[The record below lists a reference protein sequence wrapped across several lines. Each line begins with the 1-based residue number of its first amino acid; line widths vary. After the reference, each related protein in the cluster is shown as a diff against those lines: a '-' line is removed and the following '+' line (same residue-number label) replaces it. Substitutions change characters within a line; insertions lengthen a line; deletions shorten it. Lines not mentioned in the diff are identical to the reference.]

1 MIRGAVRFQNE
12 MPEHYDV
19 VILGGA
25 FSGASA
31 AILLRRECPD
41 LRVLIV
47 EKADRFDE
55 KVGEATTE
63 MSAMFLT
70 RRLAMWQHLE
80 NEQLPKEGLR
90 YWFANEKV
98 TGHANASETGG
109 FIRSTVPAFQL
120 RRDALDEHLLATAV
134 AEGAELW
141 RGARVTDVAVGDF
154 QHTVTVAGDQLP
166 VASAG
171 AGDADVLATGN
182 RPLATRTVSCRWLLD
197 ATGRASFL
205 GRKLNLIERNDEHPT
220 AAIWCRWKNV
230 RHIDDVAV
238 RTGIAA
244 GNVGSRRLGTNH
256 YTGYGY
262 WIWVIPLGNGETS
275 IGVVFDKR
283 LVELHQSK
291 NRGEDFIAFLKAIPS
306 LAELL
311 EGAEPRLE
319 DLRFYSHL
327 AYATKQYMGRGWSL
341 LGDAAAFLDPYYSPG
356 LDHASFTV
364 EAAVEMIRKD
374 RMGEDLTARIAEH
387 NETFIRSYWRF
398 FRAVYKDKY
407 YYMGEG
413 DLLSAA
419 MLIDTAQYYIFVVMP
434 AYKFLKRFDWMPV
447 LGPKPAFLSYHM
459 MQTYNRRFRAIAGKR
474 RAARRAGLYNDR
486 RRVVAYFNLG
496 LAPLRMVLR
505 GVKLWLRAEWGA
517 LWMRRAAPR
526 SRSGEE
532 ASMSSPA

>member
-1 MIRGAVRFQNE
+1 
-12 MPEHYDV
+12 MPTLQDRYDV

-31 AILLRRECPD
+31 AILLRREHPQ
-41 LRVLIV
+41 LRVLII
-47 EKADRFDE
+47 EKAERIDE

-90 YWFANEKV
+90 YWFSNDKV

-134 AEGAELW
+134 KEGAELW
-141 RGARVTDVAVGDF
+141 RPARALDVTLGEFDNKLTVDVNGE
-154 QHTVTVAGDQLP
+154 
-166 VASAG
+166 
-171 AGDADVLATGN
+171 
-182 RPLATRTVSCRWLLD
+182 TREISCTWILD
-197 ATGRASFL
+197 ASGRANFL
-205 GRKLNLIERNDEHPT
+205 GRKLNLIDRNDEHPT

-230 RHIDDVAV
+230 RHIDD
-238 RTGIAA
+238 IASR
-244 GNVGSRRLGTNH
+244 GGFSGSNVSSRRLATNH

-283 LVELHQSK
+283 LIDLHQSR
-291 NRGEDFIAFLKAIPS
+291 NRAEDFIAFLKAIPA
-306 LAELL
+306 LAELID
-311 EGAEPRLE
+311 GAEPRME

-327 AYATKQYMGRGWSL
+327 AYSTKQYMGRGWAL
-341 LGDAAAFLDPYYSPG
+341 IGDAAVFLDPYYSPG
-356 LDHASFTV
+356 LDHASFSSEATV
-364 EAAVEMIRKD
+364 EIVGKHAK
-374 RMGEDLTARIAEH
+374 GENVDARIAEH

-407 YYMGEG
+407 YYMGES

-419 MLIDTAQYYIFVVMP
+419 MLIDTAQYYIFVVIP

-447 LGPKPAFLSYHM
+447 LGPKPAFISYHL
-459 MQTYNRRFRAIAGKR
+459 MQIYNRRFKAIAEKR
-474 RAARRAGLYNDR
+474 RAANRAGELNDG

-496 LAPLRMVLR
+496 LAPMQMVMR
-505 GVKLWLRAEWGA
+505 GMKLWMKAEWRALWLRGA
-517 LWMRRAAPR
+517 AKTALANPASTR
-526 SRSGEE
+526 SV
-532 ASMSSPA
+532 